1 MGKLRSEEERH
12 RSLRIIDQ
20 EARRLTYLVEN
31 VLSFSRAERKANRI
45 SAVATDLER
54 EVRDALE
61 MFAPLARSRRAT
73 LRSELEHGITIEVD
87 RHALRQ
93 VLLNL
98 LDNAVKYGPRGQT
111 VTVGVASTE
120 ENGRGPRVQVWV
132 EDQGPGIPAGDRD
145 RVWEPY
151 VRLDRD
157 VEGATGGSGIGLAVV
172 RELIALHGGRTWLEE
187 SRAGGGTRVVVEL
200 PATRRAE
207 TPAGT
212 GSGEGMPVVAVA
224 EQRSES

>member
-1 MGKLRSEEERH
+1 
-12 RSLRIIDQ
+12 
-20 EARRLTYLVEN
+20 VP
-31 VLSFSRAERKANRI
+31 
-45 SAVATDLER
+45 TDLER

-73 LRSELEHGITIEVD
+73 LRSELEHGITLDVD
-87 RHALRQ
+87 RDALRQ

-111 VTVGVASTE
+111 VTVGMAATR
-120 ENGRGPRVQVWV
+120 ENGRGQRIRLWV
-132 EDQGPGIPAGDRD
+132 EDQGPGIPAAERD

-172 RELIALHGGRTWLEE
+172 RELVALHGGRTWLEDAA
-187 SRAGGGTRVVVEL
+187 AGGGTRVVIEL
-200 PATRRAE
+200 PAMPPGSGQSGSGASDAAPARPGEGAPAPAPVAAVEE
-207 TPAGT
+207 TT
-212 GSGEGMPVVAVA
+212 GS
-224 EQRSES
+224 